1 MQVCCWTSNLYIVIC
16 IERRGDP
23 AQILGIEM
31 GEALVPR
38 NVGRRVAHA
47 VVTDVFYAAP
57 AGAGRWS
64 AW

>member
-1 MQVCCWTSNLYIVIC
+1 MCYWTSNLYIVIC

-31 GEALVPR
+31 GEALVQR

-47 VVTDVFYAAP
+47 VVTDVFCAAP
-57 AGAGRWS
+57 AGAVRWS